1 MPQMTL
7 VDVFDQC
14 QDGMQCHNR
23 LLKSIAKIYQ
33 SMEFDAFW
41 TEFVHYLK
49 YSMIVFKREAA
60 VERTIDFVAKFVAST
75 AKQQQQDQQQQD
87 QQQDGTGDKGNE
99 DAAETKDES
108 NKFLLTILDFLLQ
121 SHSAKERGVRF
132 RCCQLINKLLS
143 NLGDEAQIDDE
154 LYDKIY
160 TSMLE
165 RLRDKVPVVRMH
177 AVLALSRLQDPT
189 DENCPVIKAYLF
201 LISRDPNPDVR
212 RAVLSC
218 IAPSTKTLMAIIER
232 TRDVKDTV
240 RRVAYNVIAEKI
252 HIKALSIAQRI
263 QLLQD
268 GLSDR
273 ADMVKEACA
282 TKLLQAWLLQF
293 QGSALQLLQS
303 LDVEQSADVCQ
314 QVLYKLF
321 EKVPVEEI
329 VDNFDLLGEETLI
342 SDDKLTCE
350 SAMYWRVLCQF
361 VQEKGVTYEEQLDK
375 VLPSCIVLC
384 RYVRNRFLE
393 KLTGCGEDFDR
404 QLELEYIGQQI
415 LSLFKYMDLSDQAGR
430 RELEKLVHDMMICD
444 HVSHALMKHI
454 ISTLHLVKTNTDTLV
469 AYLAETIS
477 EIREPITIVEKSL
490 DKDERRQLDLKIANI
505 RVRLHQAKEEL
516 EDCVRCQE
524 FARAAELKSSVSELD
539 AERSSLLE
547 QGEPQSQEIRTEK
560 NDPFTILKCLT
571 VISELLTQLPVK
583 TLTPTLHMLLE
594 SQVLPGVQ
602 NAESDVRNAAVK
614 ALGLCCLLKEEVV
627 MQYLPLLIEVSQH
640 DTETVKTTSLKSLFD
655 LVHMF
660 GLGITRQESKTAAEE
675 SNCSVSSDTVE
686 AAADSPDDTLA
697 DATTTSS
704 KKSDA
709 SADIATKLVAI
720 LSAFLD
726 SESSELRTVA
736 AEGMAKL
743 LLSGRVVSSKLLS
756 HLLLLWYN
764 PLTEDDNHLRH
775 CLGAFLPVF
784 AFACRANQELFEE
797 AFMPTLK
804 TLLNAP
810 TSSPLNEVN
819 VSNVGDFLVQLINT
833 KLLVVNQNS
842 QSLVTDNPGH
852 DHIAVLVSNEILSNP
867 DSFSVKL
874 WTRLLNQLDLS
885 PDTQLKDMQVL
896 CDQML
901 EVVKEKQSVK
911 SVEKFKATVD
921 SMLADK
927 TSSTNADVVPKT
939 EAEGGDV
946 TEADASSAVADS
958 QDPLP
963 SSQTST
969 VPDSQ
974 DTVATSVD
982 ITSVVSD
989 SQGSDVAIS
998 VVDSLSDSQSTQV
1011 ESCSQGEATG
1021 TVTPALNT
1029 TIENTTASTKNVRVK
1044 RTTRAKSVKTPA
1056 PILMPQ
1062 ATKTARSTTGRR
1074 TRTQVQADSE
1084 LENSVFGSPTP
1095 LRGIKQVESLE
1106 HTRRNLQG
1114 LLLDG
1119 KDSSQSVTE
1128 EPKTPRSKRAGTR
1141 LQKRPALTDVN
1152 GD

>member
-7 VDVFDQC
+7 LDVFDQC

-23 LLKSIAKIYQ
+23 LLKSMAKIYQ

-49 YSMIVFKREAA
+49 YSMVVFKREAA
-60 VERTIDFVAKFVAST
+60 VERTIDFVAKFAVAT
-75 AKQQQQDQQQQD
+75 TKRQDQQQE
-87 QQQDGTGDKGNE
+87 GAGDKGEENV
-99 DAAETKDES
+99 AEMEDES
-108 NKFLLTILDFLLQ
+108 NKFLLTILEFLLQ

-143 NLGDEAQIDDE
+143 NLGDEAQIDDD

-218 IAPSTKTLMAIIER
+218 IAPSTKTLLAIIER

-303 LDVEQSADVCQ
+303 LDVEQSVDVCQ

-321 EKVPVEEI
+321 EKVPVEEV

-361 VQEKGVTYEEQLDK
+361 VQEKGVSYEEQLDK

-384 RYVRNRFLE
+384 KYVRKFLE
-393 KLTGCGEDFDR
+393 RLTGCGEDFDR

-430 RELEKLVHDMMICD
+430 RELEKLLHDMMICD

-454 ISTLHLVKTNTDTLV
+454 ISTLHLVKSNTDTLV

-477 EIREPITIVEKSL
+477 EIREPITIVEKTL
-490 DKDERRQLDLKIANI
+490 DRDERRQLDLKIANI
-505 RVRLHQAKEEL
+505 RVRQHQAKEEL
-516 EDCVRCQE
+516 EECVRNQE
-524 FARAAELKSSVSELD
+524 FARAAELKRSVAELD
-539 AERSSLLE
+539 AERSLLLE

-602 NAESDVRNAAVK
+602 NAESDVRNAAIK
-614 ALGLCCLLKEEVV
+614 ALGLSCLLKEEVV

-640 DTETVKTTSLKSLFD
+640 DTETVKTTALQCLFD

-660 GLGITRQESKTAAEE
+660 GLGITRQEAKTAAEE
-675 SNCSVSSDTVE
+675 GNTSASSDTAEVT
-686 AAADSPDDTLA
+686 ADSLDNTLS

-819 VSNVGDFLVQLINT
+819 VGNVGDFLVQLVNT

-842 QSLVTDNPGH
+842 QSPVTDNPGH
-852 DHIAVLVSNEILSNP
+852 DHIAVLVCNEILSNP

-911 SVEKFKATVD
+911 AVERFKASID
-921 SMLADK
+921 SMLVEK
-927 TSSTNADVVPKT
+927 TNTDAAPTSE
-939 EAEGGDV
+939 EAEGDESAMV
-946 TEADASSAVADS
+946 DARSAVTDT
-958 QDPLP
+958 QEPLS

-989 SQGSDVAIS
+989 SQSSDIAIS
-998 VVDSLSDSQSTQV
+998 VVDTLSDSQNTQV
-1011 ESCSQGEATG
+1011 ESSSQGEATG
-1021 TVTPALNT
+1021 TVTPALDT
-1029 TIENTTASTKNVRVK
+1029 TVTTTENTTASMKNVKVK

-1056 PILMPQ
+1056 PIQMPQ
-1062 ATKTARSTTGRR
+1062 ANKTAKSTTGRR
-1074 TRTQVQADSE
+1074 TRTQVQADGE
-1084 LENSVFGSPTP
+1084 LENNIFGSPTP
-1095 LRGIKQVESLE
+1095 LRGSKANVKQVESLE
-1106 HTRRNLQG
+1106 HTRKNLQG
-1114 LLLDG
+1114 LLLEG
-1119 KDSSQSVTE
+1119 KDSSQSE
-1128 EPKTPRSKRAGTR
+1128 EPKTPRSKRY
-1141 LQKRPALTDVN
+1141 
-1152 GD
+1152 

>member
-7 VDVFDQC
+7 LDVFDQC

-23 LLKSIAKIYQ
+23 LLKSMAKIYQ

-41 TEFVHYLK
+41 SEFVHYLK

-60 VERTIDFVAKFVAST
+60 VERTIDFVAKFSVST
-75 AKQQQQDQQQQD
+75 TKRQDQQQE
-87 QQQDGTGDKGNE
+87 GTGDKGEE
-99 DAAETKDES
+99 DAAKLKDES
-108 NKFLLTILDFLLQ
+108 NKFLLTILEFLLQ

-143 NLGDEAQIDDE
+143 NLGDEAQIDDD

-218 IAPSTKTLMAIIER
+218 IAPSTKTLMAVIER

-240 RRVAYNVIAEKI
+240 RRVAYNVVAEKI

-384 RYVRNRFLE
+384 KYVRKFLE
-393 KLTGCGEDFDR
+393 KLTGCGDDFDR

-430 RELEKLVHDMMICD
+430 RELEKLLHDMMICD
-444 HVSHALMKHI
+444 HVSHALMKYI

-477 EIREPITIVEKSL
+477 EIREPITIVEKTL
-490 DKDERRQLDLKIANI
+490 DKDERRQLDLKIASI
-505 RVRLHQAKEEL
+505 RVRLNQAKEEL
-516 EDCVRCQE
+516 EECVRCQE
-524 FARAAELKSSVSELD
+524 FAQAAELKSSVAELD
-539 AERSSLLE
+539 AERSLLLE

-560 NDPFTILKCLT
+560 SDPFTILKCLT

-602 NAESDVRNAAVK
+602 NAESDVRNAAIK
-614 ALGLCCLLKEEVV
+614 ALGLSCLLKEEVV

-640 DTETVKTTSLKSLFD
+640 DTETVKTTALQCLFD

-660 GLGITRQESKTAAEE
+660 GLGITRQEASTAAEG
-675 SNCSVSSDTVE
+675 SNTSSSSDMAEVT
-686 AAADSPDDTLA
+686 ADSPDDTLA
-697 DATTTSS
+697 DAVTTSS

-797 AFMPTLK
+797 AFMPTLN

-819 VSNVGDFLVQLINT
+819 VGNVGDFLVQLVNS

-852 DHIAVLVSNEILSNP
+852 DHIAVLVCNAILSSP

-911 SVEKFKATVD
+911 AVERFKASVE

-927 TSSTNADVVPKT
+927 TSITNADAAPT
-939 EAEGGDV
+939 SEEAEGGEDTAVDASGAV
-946 TEADASSAVADS
+946 TESHG
-958 QDPLP
+958 PLS

-982 ITSVVSD
+982 ITSVASD
-989 SQGSDVAIS
+989 SQSSDIAIS
-998 VVDSLSDSQSTQV
+998 VVDTLSDSQSTQV
-1011 ESCSQGEATG
+1011 ENSSQGEATG

-1029 TIENTTASTKNVRVK
+1029 TIENTAASTKNVKVK

-1062 ATKTARSTTGRR
+1062 ANKTAKSTTGRR
-1074 TRTQVQADSE
+1074 TRTQAQADSE

-1095 LRGIKQVESLE
+1095 LRGSKANVKQVESLE

-1114 LLLDG
+1114 LLLEG

-1128 EPKTPRSKRAGTR
+1128 EPKTPRSKRAGIR
-1141 LQKRPALTDVN
+1141 SQKRPALTDVN